1 MNSHRISYTRHPFE
15 QNNPL
20 AFIKIDVDHSYQQH
34 AHDFYE
40 LMYISEGKG
49 ILFIER
55 QSLHVSEGDLFFI
68 PPGTPHMLQRQD
80 QDATSAP
87 LQMLNCLL
95 LPEVL
100 APQCQEGQPAWD
112 LEFEQIASFFRQSTS
127 WLGYREQQHE
137 FARIMYGMHV
147 NQQHMPPGYRH
158 KQYILLLDLL
168 HTLYVQHQFSYPAVQ
183 AKVDHPAEFA
193 ISYIETH
200 YRDPLRLDALCSW
213 IGVSPRHLQ
222 RLIKQATGQTF
233 VQLLQNVRVL
243 HSCELLLETDWSVQ
257 MVAAEVGIQDMKYF
271 YRIFKQHCG
280 LTPSRFRTERTSRE
294 KHTAVT
300 QDASMRDD

>member
-1 MNSHRISYTRHPFE
+1 MNSNKVPYTRHPFE
-15 QNNPL
+15 SNNPL
-20 AFIKIDVDHSYQQH
+20 SFIKIDVNHSYQQH
-34 AHDFYE
+34 AHHFYE
-40 LMYISEGKG
+40 VMYISEGNG

-55 QSLHVSEGDLFFI
+55 QSLQVAEGDLFFI
-68 PPGTPHMLQRQD
+68 PPGTPHMLQKQTQD
-80 QDATSAP
+80 VTTRP

-100 APQCQEGQPAWD
+100 EPQDQEDQLAWD
-112 LEFEQIASFFRQSTS
+112 TEFEQIAAFFRQGNC

-137 FARIMYGMHV
+137 FARIMYSMQV
-147 NQQHMPPGYRH
+147 NQQNMPPGYRH

-168 HTLYVQHQFSYPAVQ
+168 HTLYVQHQFSYPTAQ
-183 AKVDHPAEFA
+183 AKVDNPAEFA

-233 VQLLQNVRVL
+233 VQLLQNVRML

-257 MVAAEVGIQDMKYF
+257 TVAAEVGIQDMKYF
-271 YRIFKQHCG
+271 YRIFKQHGG
-280 LTPSRFRTERTSRE
+280 LTPSRFRTKHSSRE
-294 KHTAVT
+294 TL
-300 QDASMRDD
+300 